1 MKLTSLCALGY
12 FGSAY
17 AQYVHTSTMSFFEIS
32 QENKVLFSRPSVRP
46 SVCTYVLFSFMVN
59 SMKQLTQKKTCV
71 RINR

>member
-46 SVCTYVLFSFMVN
+46 SVCMYVRFVLLYGEFYETTDAKEDVCSY
-59 SMKQLTQKKTCV
+59 
-71 RINR
+71 